1 MCSCALFER
10 KQKCRREAGCLGVY
24 TTMAPKSSVV
34 LKTAKMPS
42 MIPITPGINVQLK
55 TKYNKPIQ
63 KRPAQ
68 NLCMPK
74 EPNNKAMAMYKALL
88 HVWGYWA
95 A

>member
-1 MCSCALFER
+1 MCLFGLFEC
-10 KQKCRREAGCLGVY
+10 KQKCRREAGVGDY
-24 TTMAPKSSVV
+24 TTIAPKSSVV

-42 MIPITPGINVQLK
+42 MMPTIPGINVQLK